1 MQTIAAHRQDRSPTP
16 TPSTGSRGGTREL
29 AWRSGERPTH
39 SRRPAIFQETG
50 SGFPDACADLR
61 VHPV

>member
-1 MQTIAAHRQDRSPTP
+1 METKAAHRQDRSPTP
-16 TPSTGSRGGTREL
+16 TGSRGGTREL

-39 SRRPAIFQETG
+39 SRGPAIFQETG

-61 VHPV
+61 VYPV